1 MRPVGSGTPVTGTGA
16 MDRFTRWT
24 LVAVAVT
31 VAVAI
36 WSAVRAAPMSPQPS
50 DDSPTA
56 IARAWMAALADG
68 RAEDAWELLA
78 PDAQSREAREA
89 FLRRHPAIVQAG
101 PGAPRFRVDDVSIT
115 DNEARVAVTRSYG
128 ASSDFPFWRTTV
140 ASDRV
145 TIRLRLVDGRWRV
158 TSAPEFP

>member
-1 MRPVGSGTPVTGTGA
+1 

-24 LVAVAVT
+24 LVAVTVT

-36 WSAVRAAPMSPQPS
+36 WTAVRAAPVFTPPG
-50 DDSPTA
+50 DDSPA
-56 IARAWMAALADG
+56 AVARAWMTALGDG

-78 PDAQSREAREA
+78 PEAQSRETRAE
-89 FLRRHPAIVQAG
+89 FLRRHPSIVPGG
-101 PGAPRFRVDDVSIT
+101 PGAPRFRVDDASIT
-115 DNEARVAVTRSYG
+115 ENEARVAVTRSFG

-158 TSAPEFP
+158 TSAPELP